1 MERDTE
7 QPMETDIPT
16 KTFFRQSKFQTKF
29 QTKIFQSEQPQAPK
43 SRTPQ
48 TLHTKTDLINPAGR
62 PFVAI
67 PIITNK
73 GPRIVKWLIDT
84 GSEISIITEFTEH
97 FKTDKR
103 VIIQGI
109 AAETEVPVIKLRLKL
124 YNKEYEIEAASF
136 NAPCNILGIKEIRKL
151 FPDFLNNKR
160 IAKVRCNLAEVK
172 IQPIKLPHTPP
183 TFTAQYPI
191 KGGIKEITETIQT
204 LLKEGIIEKSQSFN
218 YNSPVWPVLKP
229 NGKWRFTVDFRRVNE
244 KTPKL
249 PGQLPD
255 VEDIFLRIKN
265 SAPKAMATIDLSDMF
280 FGIPLHPTSRELTTF
295 TWQGQQYQFLRLPQG
310 YLNSPII
317 AHNTLTTT
325 LKNFEPESECN
336 IYTYVDDIMIVG
348 QAIEKVQSTLE
359 KLIQHLRN
367 EGWTIN
373 LEKVNKAGTEVKF
386 LGVHWTTEGPTIP
399 ETVID
404 KLKQIKRPQNKTE
417 VQHLIGLFAYWRQH
431 IPYLQIIL
439 QPLYKITKKAQDFEW
454 DQNCENAIKLVLEY
468 INQYSHL
475 YYIQPGDH
483 VFVDILYMQGYGN
496 WNIFSKNK
504 DRETPIGFY
513 CKKFPW
519 SENKYSL
526 FERTIW
532 TAYEAFRTIHSLLK
546 ENHVT
551 LRSHIPILDWVKAPG
566 EAWAGLPMEGKVLQ
580 WKWYLQEFLRSTPLS
595 AKGSVPAVSESILQS
610 DRPMT
615 PEGYIFPTST
625 PPQKQ
630 VPMGHWGTREYDPSL
645 VNAWFTDGSATTV
658 NNKVRWKAAA
668 YRPGDGMVITDQGT
682 DKSAQH
688 AEVIAALLAIRQTIK
703 DNYKQIYL
711 YTDSWCVANGIAVW
725 SGKWR
730 NNGWK
735 INGKDIWSKAA
746 WQELDA
752 ASRLIKIIVYHVD
765 AHTKKQDETNK
776 NNEVV
781 DKLASALSIKLKGA
795 WKANIDPETGKG
807 KIQREWIQVR
817 PSTKDIPISTEE
829 ILKIHEQLGHIG
841 THALKSWFD
850 KRNLKITWQ
859 TIRKAINSCN
869 NCPKAMTR
877 LTHNYQG
884 IIGHRMDFNR
894 ILQIDFIGPLNSF
907 KGKYCCTLVDITT
920 GLGMARESTHPDQ
933 NTTIL
938 TVWGWCA
945 AYGTPD
951 IIQSDQGTHFT
962 GAKTQR
968 MARNLNIQWD
978 FHRAYTPTAAGAIE
992 RWNGMIKKQL
1002 EMHKGMPLSLAI
1014 KIATYELNT
1023 RPRINRKSPIEEAIQ
1038 KQHTIDYPTV
1048 IDREVIRNP
1057 NCLYR
1062 NRKNNKLSPAEIIAP
1077 GTGNNVWITQDV
1089 LQESSNRKPTL
1100 ESVRQTLRFT

>member
-1 MERDTE
+1 
-7 QPMETDIPT
+7 
-16 KTFFRQSKFQTKF
+16 
-29 QTKIFQSEQPQAPK
+29 
-43 SRTPQ
+43 
-48 TLHTKTDLINPAGR
+48 
-62 PFVAI
+62 
-67 PIITNK
+67 
-73 GPRIVKWLIDT
+73 
-84 GSEISIITEFTEH
+84 
-97 FKTDKR
+97 
-103 VIIQGI
+103 
-109 AAETEVPVIKLRLKL
+109 
-124 YNKEYEIEAASF
+124 
-136 NAPCNILGIKEIRKL
+136 
-151 FPDFLNNKR
+151 
-160 IAKVRCNLAEVK
+160 
-172 IQPIKLPHTPP
+172 
-183 TFTAQYPI
+183 
-191 KGGIKEITETIQT
+191 
-204 LLKEGIIEKSQSFN
+204 
-218 YNSPVWPVLKP
+218 
-229 NGKWRFTVDFRRVNE
+229 
-244 KTPKL
+244 
-249 PGQLPD
+249 
-255 VEDIFLRIKN
+255 
-265 SAPKAMATIDLSDMF
+265 
-280 FGIPLHPTSRELTTF
+280 
-295 TWQGQQYQFLRLPQG
+295 
-310 YLNSPII
+310 
-317 AHNTLTTT
+317 
-325 LKNFEPESECN
+325 
-336 IYTYVDDIMIVG
+336 
-348 QAIEKVQSTLE
+348 
-359 KLIQHLRN
+359 
-367 EGWTIN
+367 
-373 LEKVNKAGTEVKF
+373 
-386 LGVHWTTEGPTIP
+386 
-399 ETVID
+399 
-404 KLKQIKRPQNKTE
+404 
-417 VQHLIGLFAYWRQH
+417 
-431 IPYLQIIL
+431 
-439 QPLYKITKKAQDFEW
+439 
-454 DQNCENAIKLVLEY
+454 
-468 INQYSHL
+468 
-475 YYIQPGDH
+475 
-483 VFVDILYMQGYGN
+483 
-496 WNIFSKNK
+496 
-504 DRETPIGFY
+504 
-513 CKKFPW
+513 
-519 SENKYSL
+519 
-526 FERTIW
+526 
-532 TAYEAFRTIHSLLK
+532 
-546 ENHVT
+546 
-551 LRSHIPILDWVKAPG
+551 
-566 EAWAGLPMEGKVLQ
+566 MEGKVLQ

-658 NNKVRWKAAA
+658 NNKVRWRAAA

-765 AHTKKQDETNK
+765 AHTKKQDETSK

-781 DKLASALSIKLKGA
+781 DKLASALSIKLKGT
-795 WKANIDPETGKG
+795 WKANINPETGKG

-859 TIRKAINSCN
+859 TIKKAINSCN
-869 NCPKAMTR
+869 NCPKAITR

-945 AYGTPD
+945 AYGIPD

-1002 EMHKGMPLSLAI
+1002 EMHKGIPLSLAI